1 MPLTISG
8 GDAMTI
14 YEQAA
19 DVVEASEPEH
29 TRLVGVSRAME
40 PYVRE
45 TCARVGL
52 TPGAKVIEVGC
63 GSLGA
68 LLSLSAIVGP
78 EGVVVG
84 LDRDREALDTARSIL
99 TIQGEGNVRLVQADL
114 VTLTPAHVCPPTRT
128 DPSPLRSDGP
138 AGPRTDPSPLRSD
151 GPAGPFDLAYGHFVL
166 CYQTDVVE
174 VLQRVAAVVRPG
186 GHIVVQEAV
195 FTAPIPIEMPGRF
208 VSAANLLMNEWFP
221 ALLGTMGA
229 CWDVA
234 ERYSMLCREAGLLE
248 VEQRIFAPSL
258 PPAQVPAGIAAY
270 RDLLEGVRPL
280 LARHGIATAG
290 EIDRVLG
297 MLRATR
303 EERYSAPVF
312 THLRA
317 ELVARVV

>member
-1 MPLTISG
+1 
-8 GDAMTI
+8 MTI

-114 VTLTPAHVCPPTRT
+114 VTLTPAHVCPPT
-128 DPSPLRSDGP
+128 
-138 AGPRTDPSPLRSD
+138 RTDPSPLRSD